1 MRVRK
6 RQFIESREH
15 KFNNMWVIFNVKNKN
30 MKNLSMFFYL
40 FTEKFNYF
48 IDKTK
53 TFENIDNGS
62 SIMIMITDF
71 HYR

>member
-1 MRVRK
+1 M
-6 RQFIESREH
+6 
-15 KFNNMWVIFNVKNKN
+15 IFNVKTKN

-48 IDKTK
+48 I
-53 TFENIDNGS
+53 EIIDNGS
-62 SIMIMITDF
+62 SIMKTITDF